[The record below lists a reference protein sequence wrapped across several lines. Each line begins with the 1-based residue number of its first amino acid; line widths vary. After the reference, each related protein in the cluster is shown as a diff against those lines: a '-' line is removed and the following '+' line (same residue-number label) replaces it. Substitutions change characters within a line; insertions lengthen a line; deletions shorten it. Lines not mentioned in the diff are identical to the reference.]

1 MIANCPTIGWRLQ
14 TPLIAIIDDDGLARG
29 GIGDLVES
37 LGYRPLTFSSAED
50 FLQSGMI
57 EETTC
62 LITDLQLPGQS
73 GLELQ
78 ETLRSRG
85 YQMPVILVTAYP
97 NDKDRTRALNNGAV
111 DFLNKPFDEKWLV
124 ECLTDA
130 IKLHDKSVSASARS
144 ELQ

>member
-1 MIANCPTIGWRLQ
+1 M
-14 TPLIAIIDDDGLARG
+14 IAIIDDDALVRG
-29 GIGDLVES
+29 GIGELVES

-57 EETTC
+57 EGTTC

-85 YQMPVILVTAYP
+85 YQMRVILVTAYP
-97 NDKDRTRALNNGAV
+97 NDKDRTRAIKNGAV

-124 ECLTDA
+124 ECLIDA
-130 IKLHDKSVSASARS
+130 IKLHGKRVRAAARS

>member
-1 MIANCPTIGWRLQ
+1 MGE
-14 TPLIAIIDDDGLARG
+14 
-29 GIGDLVES
+29 LVES

-78 ETLRSRG
+78 ETLQSRG
-85 YQMPVILVTAYP
+85 YQIPLILVTAYP
-97 NDKDRTRALNNGAV
+97 NEEDRTRAINNGAV
-111 DFLNKPFDEKWLV
+111 DFLSKPFDDRWLM

-130 IKLHDKSVSASARS
+130 MKVV
-144 ELQ
+144 

>member
-1 MIANCPTIGWRLQ
+1 LGDGLQ
-14 TPLIAIIDDDGLARG
+14 TPLIAIIDDDALVRG
-29 GIGDLVES
+29 GIGELVEA

-78 ETLRSRG
+78 ETLQSRG
-85 YQMPVILVTAYP
+85 YQIPLILVTAYP
-97 NDKDRTRALNNGAV
+97 NEEDRTRAINNGAV
-111 DFLNKPFDEKWLV
+111 DFLSKPFDAKWLV
-124 ECLTDA
+124 KCLSDA
-130 IKLHDKSVSASARS
+130 IKLRDKSVPAAARS
-144 ELQ
+144 QLQ